1 MRNETWETLD
11 NIFSEF
17 PVLKAEPVE
26 LDEIASAE
34 REGGI
39 PLPNSYKEFIHRYG
53 GAIVG
58 PFRVFGLRKAEP
70 MGNGEGSFL
79 EVTEAFRQQGWP
91 GVEKWAVISMD
102 HSGNP
107 IGLDADGK
115 IWISDH
121 DAGAVQEIANNSES
135 YLRNQCLKL
144 AD

>member
-1 MRNETWETLD
+1 MRNETWEALD
-11 NIFSEF
+11 QMFREYPI
-17 PVLKAEPVE
+17 LRAESVGS
-26 LDEIASAE
+26 DEIVTAG
-34 REGGI
+34 RKLGVPI
-39 PLPNSYKEFIHRYG
+39 PDDYKEFIHRYG

-58 PFRVFGLRKAEP
+58 PFRIFGLRKAEP

-121 DAGAVQEIANNSES
+121 DAGAVQVIANNFES

>member
-1 MRNETWETLD
+1 MRNETWEALD
-11 NIFSEF
+11 QMFREYPI
-17 PVLKAEPVE
+17 LRAESVGS
-26 LDEIASAE
+26 DEIVTAG
-34 REGGI
+34 RKLGVPI
-39 PLPNSYKEFIHRYG
+39 PDDHKEFIHRYG

-58 PFRVFGLRKAEP
+58 PFRIFGLRKAEP

-121 DAGAVQEIANNSES
+121 DAGAVQVIANNFES

-144 AD
+144 AG